1 MLTGTCIVVE
11 GVLQQPSLAVKH
23 VIELKAEKV
32 LHLGVVDH
40 EKYPLSKKRVPLDA
54 LRDWAHFRPRTTTV
68 ASITRISNAL
78 IHAIPTF
85 FQNNGFLFVQ
95 VPVITA
101 IDSEGFSEKFRVT
114 SLAAKTTKKEEPTEE
129 SDVRGV
135 GLEMIKASIKEKSHQ
150 VEELKRNDSN
160 RDALV
165 AAILDLKKTNELVSQ
180 LEATEKMKAATSLKS
195 NAVSTSEDHS
205 PCLAYLTVSGR
216 LHLESYACALGHVYS
231 YGPRFRAETSQTA
244 KYVAEMWMVEAEI
257 AFAELEEA
265 MSCATDLLKFLC
277 KCVLDNC
284 PEDMK
289 FILKRVDKTV
299 AHRLQSVISADFMK
313 ISYQEA
319 VVVLKKVTEK
329 NFKSKIEWGLPLT
342 EEHENYLA
350 DEIYKVPVI
359 VYNYPKEV
367 KPFYVRLNDDGRT
380 VAAFNV
386 IIPKVGA
393 LIRGS
398 QNEERMNMV
407 TNRVKELDLPS
418 EKYEWYLDLRRHG
431 SVRHAGFSLG
441 IDFMVLLATE
451 ITDVRNVIP
460 FPRTYGKISN

>member
-1 MLTGTCIVVE
+1 M
-11 GVLQQPSLAVKH
+11 
-23 VIELKAEKV
+23 
-32 LHLGVVDH
+32 
-40 EKYPLSKKRVPLDA
+40 RV
-54 LRDWAHFRPRTTTV
+54 
-68 ASITRISNAL
+68 
-78 IHAIPTF
+78 
-85 FQNNGFLFVQ
+85 
-95 VPVITA
+95 
-101 IDSEGFSEKFRVT
+101 
-114 SLAAKTTKKEEPTEE
+114 
-129 SDVRGV
+129 
-135 GLEMIKASIKEKSHQ
+135 
-150 VEELKRNDSN
+150 
-160 RDALV
+160 
-165 AAILDLKKTNELVSQ
+165 
-180 LEATEKMKAATSLKS
+180 
-195 NAVSTSEDHS
+195 HS
-205 PCLAYLTVSGR
+205 VMFT
-216 LHLESYACALGHVYS
+216 H
-231 YGPRFRAETSQTA
+231 GPRFRAETSQTA
-244 KYVAEMWMVEAEI
+244 KYVAEMWMVETEF
-257 AFAELEEA
+257 AFAELE
-265 MSCATDLLKFLC
+265 T
-277 KCVLDNC
+277 
-284 PEDMK
+284 
-289 FILKRVDKTV
+289 TV
-299 AHRLQSVISADFMK
+299 AHRLQSLISADFMK
-313 ISYQEA
+313 ISYREA